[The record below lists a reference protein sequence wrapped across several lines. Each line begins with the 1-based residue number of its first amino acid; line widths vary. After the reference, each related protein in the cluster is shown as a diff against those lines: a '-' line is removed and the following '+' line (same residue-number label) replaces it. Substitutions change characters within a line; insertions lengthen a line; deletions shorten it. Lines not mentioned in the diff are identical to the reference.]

1 MQALRANPLG
11 HNNLILNLKSVL
23 FLTQTTQNKMPNQ
36 DAKTVDYSFLGIVTI
51 KDAVDLEKEEHDS
64 SKILTHKERRLLR
77 INTVNFSANKIVQIN
92 DLPISLTLLQLSP
105 TNIKWLDLSNNK
117 ISSLENAFETFDNL
131 TVLYLH
137 ANEISSI
144 KAIKPLEKL
153 KKLTSLTLHG
163 NPIEE
168 QKHFRNYTMYLL
180 PTLEK
185 LNFSLITNRDRE
197 KCKTWSSLFRN
208 KLSNQSND

>member
-1 MQALRANPLG
+1 M
-11 HNNLILNLKSVL
+11 S
-23 FLTQTTQNKMPNQ
+23 NQ
-36 DAKTVDYSFLGIVTI
+36 ETKTVDYSFLGLVNI
-51 KDAVDLEKEEHDS
+51 KDITVLEEEEQDS
-64 SKILTHKERRLLR
+64 SKKISHKERHLLR
-77 INTVNFSANKIVQIN
+77 INTVNFSSNKIVQIN
-92 DLPISLTLLQLSP
+92 DLPTSLTLLHLSP
-105 TNIKWLDLSNNK
+105 KSIKWLDFSNNK
-117 ISSLENAFETFDNL
+117 ISLLENAFESFDNL

-163 NPIEE
+163 NRIEE
-168 QKHFRNYTMYLL
+168 QKHFRNYTIHLL
-180 PTLEK
+180 PNLEK

-208 KLSNQSND
+208 KLSI